1 MADYLERFERLSH
14 GILLYNTHYDYTY
27 FVTRF
32 LGGLTEEIHSVI
44 ALHRPKNVAEASAL
58 TLIQEEELAMSRK
71 RFSLKDCSRSKMTTS
86 SERSKLLP
94 LDKSG
99 SEKPKLGKSDNLEKL
114 KELMQFR

>member
-1 MADYLERFERLSH
+1 
-14 GILLYNTHYDYTY
+14 
-27 FVTRF
+27 
-32 LGGLTEEIHSVI
+32 VI